1 MTLRLRNVFIVV
13 AKAEQSVK
21 KVKKRSLGS
30 LRKLNSYFKK
40 YKGTILLGSLFLT
53 ASNFFLVWIPVYLR
67 RTVDQV
73 AAIEVNRSPES
84 FDTILEV
91 LLGSEASWLLAKNA
105 LLLVGAVLLSGVL
118 LFATRQTLIVASRK
132 IEFDLRNDIFD
143 KLLKLPQRFYSTY
156 KSGEI
161 YVRATED
168 VSQVREY
175 FGPAYMY
182 TINTITRAGFIVTMM
197 IIVSPELTFWA
208 LLPLPFLSAFA
219 YWVSGYINDYSRI
232 IQEQYSTIAGRA
244 QESFT
249 SIRLI
254 KAFNREAYERRRFEK
269 ESERY
274 RKKKLRLD
282 LVESLFHPT
291 LNLLIGLSVVI
302 VVWKA
307 GQMVIEGTLT
317 VGNIMEYIIYVAYLT
332 WPVAS
337 LGYTINR
344 FQQAMASWK
353 RIDEMLTEKVNI
365 TDKSGTDHD
374 IDEIEG
380 TIEFN
385 NVSFKYPGAEEYALQ
400 NITMRIEAGQNAAIV
415 GRTGSGKTTLV
426 ELIPRLFE
434 VTEGEILIDG
444 TNIKSIPL
452 ELLRQSIGLVP
463 QDTFLF
469 SDTIGENIAF
479 GTRDATQQEIE
490 EAADKAQVR
499 NNILDFENKFET
511 ILGERGITLSGGQK
525 QRTAIARALIRDP
538 KIIILDDSLS
548 AVDTKTEESI
558 LQHLR
563 QELKDRTTLMISHRI
578 STIKDADSI
587 YYIED
592 GTVVEKGTHEELL
605 DKEGRYSVMY
615 NKQLIEEEL
624 AEI

>member
-1 MTLRLRNVFIVV
+1 MV
-13 AKAEQSVK
+13 
-21 KVKKRSLGS
+21 GS
-30 LRKLNSYFKK
+30 LRKLNRYFKK
-40 YKGTILLGSLFLT
+40 YKGTIILGSLFLT

-73 AAIEVNRSPES
+73 TEIELDRSSES
-84 FDTILEV
+84 FGNIFE
-91 LLGSEASWLLAKNA
+91 LLFSSDASWLLAKNA
-105 LLLVGAVLLSGVL
+105 LLLVGAVVLSGVL

-132 IEFDLRNDIFD
+132 IEYDLRNDIFD
-143 KLLKLPQRFYSTY
+143 KLLKLPQRFYSSY
-156 KSGEI
+156 DSGEI

-168 VSQVREY
+168 VSKVREY

-182 TINTITRAGFIVTMM
+182 TINTLTRAGFIITMM
-197 IIVSPELTFWA
+197 IIVSPELTLWA

-254 KAFNREAYERRRFEK
+254 KAYNREEYENGRFEH

-291 LNLLIGLSVVI
+291 LNLLIGLSVII

-317 VGNIMEYIIYVAYLT
+317 VGNIMEFIIYVAYLT

-337 LGYTINR
+337 LGYTVNR
-344 FQQAMASWK
+344 YQQSMASWK
-353 RIDEMLTEKVNI
+353 RIDEMLTEDI
-365 TDKSGTDHD
+365 DIADKESTKHD
-374 IDEIEG
+374 ITEIEG
-380 TIEFN
+380 SIEFR
-385 NVSFKYPGAEEYALQ
+385 NVSFSYPEADEHVLK
-400 NITMRIEAGQNAAIV
+400 NINLKIEAGQNAAIV

-426 ELIPRLFE
+426 ELIPRLFDA
-434 VTEGEILIDG
+434 TEGKILIDG
-444 TNIKSIPL
+444 TDIKAIPL
-452 ELLRQSIGLVP
+452 EILRKNIGLVP

-479 GTRDATQQEIE
+479 GTEDANKEEIE
-490 EAADKAQVR
+490 TAAEKAQVR
-499 NNILDFENKFET
+499 ENILDFEKKFET
-511 ILGERGITLSGGQK
+511 MLGERGITLSGGQK

-558 LQHLR
+558 LRHLR
-563 QELKDRTTLMISHRI
+563 KELQGRTTLMISHRI
-578 STIKDADSI
+578 STIKDADII
-587 YYIED
+587 YYMEN
-592 GTVVEKGTHEELL
+592 GTIVEQGTHEELL
-605 DKEGRYSVMY
+605 NKEGRYSVMY

>member
-1 MTLRLRNVFIVV
+1 M
-13 AKAEQSVK
+13 
-21 KVKKRSLGS
+21 GS
-30 LRKLNSYFKK
+30 LRKLNQYFKK
-40 YKGTILLGSLFLT
+40 YKGTIILGSLFLT
-53 ASNFFLVWIPVYLR
+53 ASNFFLIWIPVYLR
-67 RTVDQV
+67 RTVDEV
-73 AAIEVNRSPES
+73 SNINIEKSPDS
-84 FDTILEV
+84 FDTIFEV
-91 LLGSEASWLLAKNA
+91 LFTSSASWVLAKNA
-105 LLLVGAVLLSGVL
+105 LLLVGAVLLSGFL

-143 KLLKLPQRFYSTY
+143 KLLKLPQRFYSNY
-156 KSGEI
+156 ESGEV

-168 VSQVREY
+168 VSKVREY

-182 TINTITRAGFIVTMM
+182 TINTLTRMGFIITMM
-197 IIVSPELTFWA
+197 IIVSPELTMWA

-244 QESFT
+244 KESFS

-254 KAFNREAYERRRFEK
+254 KAYNREDYERQRFED
-269 ESERY
+269 ESESY

-307 GQMVIEGTLT
+307 GQLVIEGQLT
-317 VGNIMEYIIYVAYLT
+317 VGNILEFIVYVAYLT

-337 LGYTINR
+337 LGYTVNR
-344 FQQAMASWK
+344 FQQSMASWK
-353 RIDEMLTEKVNI
+353 RIDQVLTEDVKI
-365 TDKSGTDHD
+365 EDKAYTDQ
-374 IDEIEG
+374 EINEIKG
-380 TIEFN
+380 SIEFK
-385 NVSFKYPGAEEYALQ
+385 NVSFKYPGAEEYALKDV
-400 NITMRIEAGQNAAIV
+400 NLKVGAGQNAAIV
-415 GRTGSGKTTLV
+415 GRTGSGKTTLI
-426 ELIPRLFE
+426 ELVPRLFD
-434 VTEGEILIDG
+434 VTEGEILVDG
-444 TNIKSIPL
+444 KNIESIPL
-452 ELLRQSIGLVP
+452 QILRESIGLVP

-479 GTRDATQQEIE
+479 GTNNASEEEIE
-490 EAADKAQVR
+490 EAAEKAKVR
-499 NNILDFENKFET
+499 DNILEFDKKFET

-548 AVDTKTEESI
+548 AVDTKTEEAI

-563 QELKDRTTLMISHRI
+563 KELKGRTTLMISHRI
-578 STIKDADSI
+578 STIKDADII
-587 YYIED
+587 YYLED
-592 GTVVEKGTHEELL
+592 GTVVEQGTHEELL
-605 DKEGRYSVMY
+605 EQEGRYSVMY
-615 NKQLIEEEL
+615 NKQLIEQEL

>member
-1 MTLRLRNVFIVV
+1 M
-13 AKAEQSVK
+13 
-21 KVKKRSLGS
+21 GS
-30 LRKLNSYFKK
+30 LRKLNTYFKK
-40 YKGTILLGSLFLT
+40 YKGTIIFGSLFLT
-53 ASNFFLVWIPVYLR
+53 ASNFFLVWIPVFLR
-67 RTVDQV
+67 RTVDQ
-73 AAIEVNRSPES
+73 ISEVDLEKSPEAYDS
-84 FDTILEV
+84 IVGV
-91 LLGSEASWLLAKNA
+91 LFYSSASWPLAKNA
-105 LLLVGAVLLSGVL
+105 LFLVGAVLLSGIL

-143 KLLKLPQRFYSTY
+143 KLLELPQRFYSKY
-156 KSGEI
+156 SSGEV

-168 VSQVREY
+168 VSKVREY

-182 TINTITRAGFIVTMM
+182 TINTLTRMGFIITMM
-197 IIVSPELTFWA
+197 IIVSPELTMWA
-208 LLPLPFLSAFA
+208 LLPLPFLSVFA

-244 QESFT
+244 KESF
-249 SIRLI
+249 SSVRLI
-254 KAFNREAYERRRFEK
+254 KAYNREEYEQQRFED
-269 ESERY
+269 ESESY

-307 GQMVIEGTLT
+307 GQLVIEGQLT
-317 VGNIMEYIIYVAYLT
+317 VGNILEYIVYVAYLT

-337 LGYTINR
+337 LGYTVNR
-344 FQQAMASWK
+344 FQQSMASWK
-353 RIDEMLTEKVNI
+353 RIDKILTEGVDI
-365 TDKSGTDHD
+365 EDHAQTDQGIND
-374 IDEIEG
+374 IEG
-380 TIEFN
+380 TIEFR
-385 NVSFKYPGAEEYALQ
+385 NVSFKYPEADEYALKGV
-400 NITMRIEAGQNAAIV
+400 NLKVEAGQNAAIV

-426 ELIPRLFE
+426 EMVPRLFD

-444 TNIKSIPL
+444 INIKSIPVR
-452 ELLRQSIGLVP
+452 LLRENIGLVP

-479 GTRDATQQEIE
+479 GTQEASQDEIE
-490 EAADKAQVR
+490 VAAEKAKVR
-499 NNILDFENKFET
+499 DNILEFEKKFET

-548 AVDTKTEESI
+548 AVDTKTEEAI

-563 QELKDRTTLMISHRI
+563 NELEGRTTLMISHRI
-578 STIKDADSI
+578 STIKDADII
-587 YYIED
+587 YYLED
-592 GTVVEKGTHEELL
+592 GTIVEQGTHNELL
-605 DKEGRYSVMY
+605 ENEGRYSVMY
-615 NKQLIEEEL
+615 NKQLIEQEL

>member
-1 MTLRLRNVFIVV
+1 M
-13 AKAEQSVK
+13 
-21 KVKKRSLGS
+21 GS
-30 LRKLNSYFKK
+30 LHKLNQYFKK
-40 YKGTILLGSLFLT
+40 YKGTIILGSLFLT
-53 ASNFFLVWIPVYLR
+53 ASNFFLIWIPVYLR
-67 RTVDQV
+67 RTVD
-73 AAIEVNRSPES
+73 EVSNIDVSESPDS
-84 FDTILEV
+84 FDSIVEV
-91 LLGSEASWLLAKNA
+91 LFSSSASWVLAKNA

-143 KLLKLPQRFYSTY
+143 KLLKLPQRFYSNY
-156 KSGEI
+156 DSGEV

-168 VSQVREY
+168 VSKVREY

-182 TINTITRAGFIVTMM
+182 TINTLTRMGFIITMM
-197 IIVSPELTFWA
+197 IIVSPELTMWA
-208 LLPLPFLSAFA
+208 LLPLPFLSGFA

-244 QESFT
+244 KESFS

-254 KAFNREAYERRRFEK
+254 KAYNREEYEKQRFK
-269 ESERY
+269 DESESY
-274 RKKKLRLD
+274 RQKKLRLD

-307 GQMVIEGTLT
+307 GQLVIEGQLT
-317 VGNIMEYIIYVAYLT
+317 IGNILEFIVYVAYLT

-337 LGYTINR
+337 LGYTVNR
-344 FQQAMASWK
+344 FQQSMASWK
-353 RIDEMLTEKVNI
+353 RIDQVLTEDVKIEDKVH
-365 TDKSGTDHD
+365 TDQEINH
-374 IDEIEG
+374 IEG
-380 TIEFN
+380 SIEFK
-385 NVSFKYPGAEEYALQ
+385 NVFFKYPGAEEYALKDV
-400 NITMRIEAGQNAAIV
+400 NLKVEAGKNAAIV
-415 GRTGSGKTTLV
+415 GRTGSGKTTLI
-426 ELIPRLFE
+426 ELIPRLFD
-434 VTEGEILIDG
+434 VSEGEILIDDKK
-444 TNIKSIPL
+444 IESIPL
-452 ELLRQSIGLVP
+452 QVLRDNIGLVP

-479 GTRDATQQEIE
+479 GTDNASQEE
-490 EAADKAQVR
+490 VEQAAEKAQVR
-499 NNILDFENKFET
+499 DNILEFDKKFET

-548 AVDTKTEESI
+548 AVDTKTEEAI

-563 QELKDRTTLMISHRI
+563 KELKGRTTLMISHRI
-578 STIKDADSI
+578 STIKDADVI
-587 YYIED
+587 YYLED
-592 GTVVEKGTHEELL
+592 GTVVEQGTHEELL
-605 DKEGRYSVMY
+605 EREGRYSVMY

>member
-1 MTLRLRNVFIVV
+1 M
-13 AKAEQSVK
+13 
-21 KVKKRSLGS
+21 GS
-30 LRKLNSYFKK
+30 LRKLNQYFKK
-40 YKGTILLGSLFLT
+40 YKGTIILGSLFLT
-53 ASNFFLVWIPVYLR
+53 ASNFFLIWIPVYLR
-67 RTVDQV
+67 RTVD
-73 AAIEVNRSPES
+73 EVSSINVEESPDS
-84 FDTILEV
+84 FDTIFEV
-91 LLGSEASWLLAKNA
+91 LFTSSASWVLAKNA
-105 LLLVGAVLLSGVL
+105 LLLVGAVLLSGFL

-143 KLLKLPQRFYSTY
+143 KLLKLPQRFYSDY
-156 KSGEI
+156 DSGEV

-168 VSQVREY
+168 VSKVREY

-182 TINTITRAGFIVTMM
+182 TINTLTRMGFIITMM
-197 IIVSPELTFWA
+197 IIVSPELTMWA

-244 QESFT
+244 KESFS

-254 KAFNREAYERRRFEK
+254 KAYNREDYEMQRFED
-269 ESERY
+269 ESESY

-307 GQMVIEGTLT
+307 GQLVIEGQLT
-317 VGNIMEYIIYVAYLT
+317 VGNILEFIVYVAYLT

-337 LGYTINR
+337 LGYTVNR
-344 FQQAMASWK
+344 FQQSMASWK
-353 RIDEMLTEKVNI
+353 RIDQVLTEDVKI
-365 TDKSGTDHD
+365 EDKSYTDQ
-374 IDEIEG
+374 EINEIKG
-380 TIEFN
+380 SIEFK
-385 NVSFKYPGAEEYALQ
+385 NVSFKYPGAEEYALKDV
-400 NITMRIEAGQNAAIV
+400 NLKVEAGQNAAIV

-426 ELIPRLFE
+426 ELVPRLFD
-434 VTEGEILIDG
+434 VTEGEILIDDK
-444 TNIKSIPL
+444 NIESIPL
-452 ELLRQSIGLVP
+452 QLLRESIGLVP

-479 GTRDATQQEIE
+479 GTNNATQQEIE
-490 EAADKAQVR
+490 EAAEKAQVR
-499 NNILDFENKFET
+499 DNILEFDKKFET

-548 AVDTKTEESI
+548 AVDTKTEEAI

-563 QELKDRTTLMISHRI
+563 KELKGRTTLMISHRI
-578 STIKDADSI
+578 STIKDADII
-587 YYIED
+587 YYLED
-592 GTVVEKGTHEELL
+592 GTVVEKGTHDELL
-605 DKEGRYSVMY
+605 EQEGHYSVMY
-615 NKQLIEEEL
+615 NKQLIEQEL